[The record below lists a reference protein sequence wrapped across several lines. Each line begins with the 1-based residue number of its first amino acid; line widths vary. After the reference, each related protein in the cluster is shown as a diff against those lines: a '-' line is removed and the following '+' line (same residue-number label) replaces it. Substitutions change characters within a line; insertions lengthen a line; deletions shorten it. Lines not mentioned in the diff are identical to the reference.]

1 MRTPPTLARCV
12 REIEMAGASKKNA
25 SPSTSRST
33 DILNRVQRAW
43 GESPFYQAQLKG
55 PAPDRVL
62 SQPLDPFTADKDLA
76 RAFARGRISFSEES
90 IDCEGEIERIWDI
103 AQPEGAVFAFLQEFS
118 WLRHLAVL
126 EDAGQEVARQLVRS
140 WLKQNEKWSPEAWA
154 PYFTSER
161 LVNLCAHH
169 PLVLAKSDATWR
181 SRILTSMARQTRH
194 LARTAHRSET
204 GFDRLMTSL
213 GLTIAGF
220 CLPGCEGPAE
230 RGLEMARR
238 ELRLQL
244 RPDGAHVSRN
254 PSRQLKLAV
263 RLQSVL
269 NAIEARGFQPPGFLR
284 HTVVRTS
291 AMATFFRCADGKLAI
306 FNGGYEDD
314 GNAITSLQTMLDPEN
329 APSDFARH
337 SGYHKLTAGRATVI
351 LDVGVESVGA
361 LFRSAGSF
369 HFSSGRSRILTNCGN
384 GAHRAREWGNALSQ
398 RDAHSSLS
406 FQDNRILHE
415 QSSHRRAEDS
425 KGQLIEYDRELSAP
439 HEGLSGKYSRRMFL
453 AAGGGNLRGEELI
466 EGLNAEMIAT
476 AVWRFHL
483 HPSVRASLARDRR
496 SVILLLPN
504 KEGWRFKSNC
514 PDLRLEKTVYCGE
527 GGAPIAAE
535 QIVLPA
541 SGFGAL
547 KGARLSARWAFA
559 RSDIV

>member
-1 MRTPPTLARCV
+1 
-12 REIEMAGASKKNA
+12 MAGAFKQNA
-25 SPSTSRST
+25 SSSSRST
-33 DILNRVQRAW
+33 DIFSRVQRAW

-62 SQPLDPFTADKDLA
+62 SQPNDPFTADKDLA
-76 RAFARGRISFSEES
+76 RTFARGRITFGDEQ
-90 IDCEGEIERIWDI
+90 IDCEGEIERIWEM
-103 AQPEGAVFAFLQEFS
+103 AQTGGSVFAFLQEFS
-118 WLRHLAVL
+118 WLRHLAIL
-126 EDAGQEVARQLVRS
+126 EDTGQSVSRQLVRS
-140 WLKQNEKWSPEAWA
+140 WLTHYEKWSPDAWA

-169 PLVLAKSDATWR
+169 PLVLAKADATWR

-194 LARTAHRSET
+194 LARTAHRSDT

-269 NAIEARGFQPPGFLR
+269 KAIEARGFQPPGFLR

-291 AMATFFRCADGKLAI
+291 AMATFFRCADGRLAI

-314 GNAITSLQTMLDPEN
+314 GNAITSLQGMLDPES

-337 SGYHKLTAGRATVI
+337 SGYHKLTAGRAIVI
-351 LDVGVESVGA
+351 LDAGVENVGTP
-361 LFRSAGSF
+361 FQSAGSF
-369 HFSSGRSRILTNCGN
+369 HFSSGRSRIVTNCGN
-384 GAHRAREWGNALSQ
+384 GAHRTRDWGNALTK
-398 RDAHSSLS
+398 RAAHSSLS
-406 FQDNRILHE
+406 FDNANIEFE
-415 QSSHRRAEDS
+415 QVSHRRVEDS
-425 KGQLIEYDRELSAP
+425 KGQLFEYDRQLAAP
-439 HEGLSGKYSRRMFL
+439 HEGLTGNYSRRIFL
-453 AAGGGNLRGEELI
+453 AAGGANLRGEEI
-466 EGLNAEMIAT
+466 INGLPPELVEA

-483 HPSVRASLARDRR
+483 HPNIRASLARDRR

-514 PDLRLEKTVYCGE
+514 PNLRLEKTVYCGE

-541 SGFGAL
+541 SGFGAM
-547 KGARLSARWAFA
+547 KEGQISARWAFA
-559 RSDIV
+559 RSDTV